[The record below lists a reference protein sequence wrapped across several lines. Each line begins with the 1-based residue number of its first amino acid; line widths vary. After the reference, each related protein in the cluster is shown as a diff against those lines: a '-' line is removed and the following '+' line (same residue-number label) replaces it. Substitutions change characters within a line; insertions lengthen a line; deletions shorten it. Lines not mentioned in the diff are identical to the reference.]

1 MYKLCINGY
10 KFLYMVLLMFIVVCV
25 FYWFVKKIYF
35 EEKMFMVVRE
45 EKNIM
50 YIYVCVEGYNCMLLW
65 IK

>member
-1 MYKLCINGY
+1 
-10 KFLYMVLLMFIVVCV
+10 MVLLMFIVVCV

-50 YIYVCVEGYNCMLLW
+50 YIYVCVGE
-65 IK
+65 